1 MEGGGGG
8 GGGTGGGGGGWRG
21 IAEEGGEDDDFR
33 RRRENMYIAFRCS
46 SACAGK
52 GASTNNNEKVQLTV
66 HLVKI
71 EYDI

>member
-1 MEGGGGG
+1 MEGR
-8 GGGTGGGGGGWRG
+8 GGGWRG

-33 RRRENMYIAFRCS
+33 YRRRENIYIAFRCS
-46 SACAGK
+46 SARVGK
-52 GASTNNNEKVQLTV
+52 GASTNNIEKVQLTV